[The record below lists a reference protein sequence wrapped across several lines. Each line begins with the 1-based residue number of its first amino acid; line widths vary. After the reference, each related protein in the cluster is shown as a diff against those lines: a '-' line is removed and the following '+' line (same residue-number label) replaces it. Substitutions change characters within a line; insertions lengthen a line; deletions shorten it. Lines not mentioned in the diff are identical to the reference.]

1 MNSLLFAVQTM
12 YTEQMQ
18 FKVKKL
24 NKGKCYRVY

>member
-1 MNSLLFAVQTM
+1 
-12 YTEQMQ
+12 MQ